1 MSTLHDPDP
10 EFERRVSAL
19 LLDVLIRAGLVLAL
33 AMLCFQVFSPFLSLM
48 TWALILA
55 VTLYPLHQS
64 VAAKIGGRQG
74 LAATLLV
81 LLGIVVAVV
90 PTAALMNSLG
100 DSVHRL
106 INDVQNNT
114 LQVPPPREGVAEW
127 PLVGERVH
135 AFWTKAHTD
144 LPALVQ
150 SMQPKIGNLAAA
162 ALGFVAGIG
171 GGLLQFLASL
181 AVAGIMMAFG
191 EGGARAIRSI
201 FERVADGKR
210 GAEFVDL
217 STATIRAVAKGVLGV
232 AFLQAIIVGICLLI
246 AGIPWA
252 GVLAV
257 IVLVL
262 GIAQVPALIVTLPAI
277 GYIWSS
283 GNYGT
288 GAAILYTVLL
298 VVSGMA
304 DNVLKPLMLGR
315 GVDAPMPVILLGA
328 LGGMAAAGILGMFVG
343 ATLLAL
349 GYQIFMGWVATNP
362 EAPRS
367 IRKAESPRP
376 TESMPAVPPMIFCL
390 HRRQEVQESVSVREK
405 PTPNL
410 LVSCEDRRL
419 GSRLLADSRQLTA
432 ATVVSIVL
440 PHVVIIGGG
449 FGGLYAARALRRA
462 PVRVTV
468 LDRRNHHVF
477 QPLLYQVA
485 MAALSPATSR
495 RRSGGFSGAS
505 GTSRSCSPRSRA
517 IDAATPSCSCSPTAR
532 CRYDYLIVASGA
544 THAYFGHDEWR
555 PIGAG
560 TEDARGRAGDPA
572 PRAAGV
578 RAGRAGARSEPP
590 RSGC

>member
-10 EFERRVSAL
+10 EFERRVAAL
-19 LLDVLIRAGLVLAL
+19 LLDVLIRAGLLLAL
-33 AMLCFQVFSPFLSLM
+33 AVLCFQVFSPFLSLM

-74 LAATLLV
+74 LAATLIV
-81 LLGIVVAVV
+81 LLGVVVIIV

-106 INDVQNNT
+106 INGLQNNT

-127 PLVGERVH
+127 PLVGEKVH
-135 AFWTKAHTD
+135 ALWTKAHTD

-150 SMQPKIGNLAAA
+150 SMQPKIGNLAKA

-171 GGLLQFLASL
+171 GGLLRFLASL

-201 FERVADGKR
+201 FERVADGNR
-210 GAEFVDL
+210 GGEFVDL

-246 AGIPWA
+246 AGIPLA

-277 GYIWSS
+277 GYLWSS

-288 GAAILYTVLL
+288 GAAVLYTVLL
-298 VVSGMA
+298 AVAGMA

-362 EAPRS
+362 
-367 IRKAESPRP
+367 
-376 TESMPAVPPMIFCL
+376 
-390 HRRQEVQESVSVREK
+390 
-405 PTPNL
+405 
-410 LVSCEDRRL
+410 D
-419 GSRLLADSRQLTA
+419 
-432 ATVVSIVL
+432 
-440 PHVVIIGGG
+440 
-449 FGGLYAARALRRA
+449 
-462 PVRVTV
+462 
-468 LDRRNHHVF
+468 
-477 QPLLYQVA
+477 
-485 MAALSPATSR
+485 
-495 RRSGGFSGAS
+495 
-505 GTSRSCSPRSRA
+505 
-517 IDAATPSCSCSPTAR
+517 
-532 CRYDYLIVASGA
+532 
-544 THAYFGHDEWR
+544 
-555 PIGAG
+555 
-560 TEDARGRAGDPA
+560 A
-572 PRAAGV
+572 PRAHPEG
-578 RAGRAGARSEPP
+578 GASQAD
-590 RSGC
+590 

>member
-1 MSTLHDPDP
+1 MSTPHDPDP
-10 EFERRVSAL
+10 EFERRIAAL
-19 LLDVLIRAGLVLAL
+19 LLDVLIRAGLLLAL
-33 AMLCFQVFSPFLSLM
+33 AVLCFQVFSPFLSLM

-81 LLGIVVAVV
+81 LLGVVVVIV

-114 LQVPPPREGVAEW
+114 LQVPPPREGVAKW
-127 PLVGERVH
+127 PLVGEKVY
-135 AFWTKAHTD
+135 ALWTKAHTD

-150 SMQPKIGNLAAA
+150 SMQPKIGNLAKA

-171 GGLLQFLASL
+171 GGLLRFLASL

-201 FERVADGKR
+201 FERVADGNR
-210 GAEFVDL
+210 GGEFVDL

-232 AFLQAIIVGICLLI
+232 AFLQAIIVGLCLLV
-246 AGIPWA
+246 AGVPWA

-277 GYIWSS
+277 GYLWSS

-288 GAAILYTVLL
+288 GAAVLYTVLL
-298 VVSGMA
+298 GVAGLA

-328 LGGMAAAGILGMFVG
+328 LGGMAAGGILGMFVG
-343 ATLLAL
+343 GTLLAL

-362 EAPRS
+362 
-367 IRKAESPRP
+367 
-376 TESMPAVPPMIFCL
+376 
-390 HRRQEVQESVSVREK
+390 
-405 PTPNL
+405 
-410 LVSCEDRRL
+410 D
-419 GSRLLADSRQLTA
+419 
-432 ATVVSIVL
+432 
-440 PHVVIIGGG
+440 
-449 FGGLYAARALRRA
+449 
-462 PVRVTV
+462 
-468 LDRRNHHVF
+468 
-477 QPLLYQVA
+477 
-485 MAALSPATSR
+485 
-495 RRSGGFSGAS
+495 
-505 GTSRSCSPRSRA
+505 
-517 IDAATPSCSCSPTAR
+517 
-532 CRYDYLIVASGA
+532 
-544 THAYFGHDEWR
+544 
-555 PIGAG
+555 
-560 TEDARGRAGDPA
+560 A
-572 PRAAGV
+572 PRAHPEG
-578 RAGRAGARSEPP
+578 GASQAD
-590 RSGC
+590 